1 MRRVLV
7 AGALLALAAVGCGGG
22 GVEDTAA
29 AGPAQANLPQQILG
43 LRVKPEDISNNLK
56 AIKRPYV
63 DSVAVFSLR
72 DGDLLRASLQVSRF
86 NGAARPKDPDFIGT
100 IVSTIGGAAQES
112 IRVSNET
119 VYATTASDQIVFTWF
134 RGHGMFVLAVQRQY
148 EFPRT
153 LLRRLIDSGVT
164 V

>member
-1 MRRVLV
+1 LTRSVL
-7 AGALLALAAVGCGGG
+7 AGALAALALVGCGNGR
-22 GVEDTAA
+22 VEDAA
-29 AGPAQANLPQQILG
+29 SAGPAQVHLPQQVLG
-43 LRVKPEDISNNLK
+43 LRVQPEDISSKLK

-86 NGAARPKDPDFIGT
+86 NSAARPEDPDFIGT
-100 IVSTIGGAAQES
+100 IVSTVGAAAQQAL
-112 IRVSNET
+112 RVSRET
-119 VYATTASDQIVFTWF
+119 VYATTASDQLVFTWF
-134 RGHGMFVLAVQRQY
+134 RGDGMFVLAVQRQY

-153 LLRRLIDSGVT
+153 LLRRLIDAGVS